1 VLSFVSP
8 RFSSL
13 SRFIRTPLALALS
26 LGLAAAAQ
34 AGVTFRFDR
43 PQALP
48 GEKVFV
54 EATFFNDG
62 NALAN
67 WQTPRELVLQWRNP
81 QGVLIRTLAKVDRKD
96 SVPLEIPVGNF
107 VRTRWI
113 AEVPSQ
119 AEGMQTVTVEGEPV
133 LLALDTRPGNIA
145 AAVAPAPAPLVD
157 ARTGAV
163 LPASAVP
170 PRGESPITPLS
181 DDSNFETATL
191 QRFRS
196 AVSSYEPVY
205 FSLNTTGDTNARFQ
219 ISLKYR
225 LFQPLD
231 DKNAR
236 FVDNLYFGY
245 TQTSIWDIGADSAP
259 FRDSSYKPAFFWLSD
274 RVWESESRRWSLGTE
289 AGFQHESN
297 GKDGDDSRSLNN
309 FYAQPTLRYRLD
321 KGSTLSFGPKL
332 RTYMSLQNNPDI
344 REYRGNIDWQV
355 KWTQDDGMMLSALA
369 RKGNSKGSVQVD
381 FAYPLRTDWLSNL
394 NGYVHLQA
402 FHGYGETLLD
412 YNKRAE
418 TQFRIGL
425 MIVR

>member
-1 VLSFVSP
+1 MLSFATLCSTSLP
-8 RFSSL
+8 RFV
-13 SRFIRTPLALALS
+13 RAPLVLALS

-62 NALAN
+62 NAVAN
-67 WQTPRELVLQWRNP
+67 WVTPRELVLQWRNP

-96 SVPLEIPVGNF
+96 SAPLEIPVGNF
-107 VRTRWI
+107 VRTRWA
-113 AEVPSQ
+113 AEVPAQ
-119 AEGMQTVTVEGEPV
+119 ADGVQTVTVEGEPV
-133 LLALDTRPGNIA
+133 LLALDTRPGDLA

-157 ARTGAV
+157 PRTGKV
-163 LPASAVP
+163 LPAAAVP
-170 PRGESPITPLS
+170 PVGESPATPLS
-181 DDSNFETATL
+181 STSDFETSTL

-196 AVSSYEPVY
+196 ALSSYEPVY
-205 FSLNTTGDTNARFQ
+205 FSLGTGDDTTARFQ

-225 LFQPLD
+225 LFQPVD
-231 DKNAR
+231 DKETR

-245 TQTSIWDIGADSAP
+245 TQTSLWDLGADSAP

-274 RVWESESRRWSLGTE
+274 RVWESDSRRWSLGTE

-297 GKDGDDSRSLNN
+297 GKDGGDSHSLNN

-321 KGSTLSFGPKL
+321 QGSTLSFGPKV
-332 RTYMSLQNNPDI
+332 RTYMSLQDNPDI
-344 REYRGNIDWQV
+344 REYRGNVDWMV

-394 NGYVHLQA
+394 NGYLHLQL
-402 FHGYGETLLD
+402 FRGYGETLLD

-418 TQFRIGL
+418 TQLRIGL

>member
-1 VLSFVSP
+1 MSCFA
-8 RFSSL
+8 RA
-13 SRFIRTPLALALS
+13 PLALALS

-43 PQALP
+43 PQASP
-48 GEKVFV
+48 GQQVFV

-62 NALAN
+62 NAVAN
-67 WQTPRELVLQWRNP
+67 WQTPRELVLQWRNA

-96 SVPLEIPVGNF
+96 STPLEIPVGNF
-107 VRTRWI
+107 VRTRWA

-119 AEGMQTVTVEGEPV
+119 AEGVQTVTVEGEPV
-133 LLALDTRPGNIA
+133 LLALDTRPGNVA

-157 ARTGAV
+157 PRTGTV

-170 PRGESPITPLS
+170 PLGESPITPLS
-181 DDSNFETATL
+181 NNSDFETATL

-205 FSLNTTGDTNARFQ
+205 FSLGTASDTTARFQ

-225 LFQPLD
+225 LFQPAD
-231 DKNAR
+231 DKNPR

-245 TQTSIWDIGADSAP
+245 TQTSLWDLGADSAP

-274 RVWESESRRWSLGTE
+274 RVWESENRRWSLGTE

-297 GKDGDDSRSLNN
+297 GKDGADSRSLNN
-309 FYAQPTLRYRLD
+309 FYAQPLLRYRLD
-321 KGSTLSFGPKL
+321 QGSTLSFGPKL
-332 RTYMSLQNNPDI
+332 RTYMSLENNPDI
-344 REYRGNIDWQV
+344 REYRGNVDWLV

-381 FAYPLRTDWLSNL
+381 FAYPLRTEWLSNL
-394 NGYVHLQA
+394 NGYLHLQV
-402 FHGYGETLLD
+402 FRGYGETLLE

-418 TQFRIGL
+418 TQARIGL